1 MLKTKIV
8 AAKKV
13 VVCITAK
20 ETVSK
25 SGLILNNAENK
36 PETGEVVV
44 IGDGKQP
51 VSFKVGDMIV
61 FRRYTDNR
69 INIGGVEYNFIKFS
83 DVLGVVSQNKSK

>member
-8 AAKKV
+8 ASKKV

-20 ETVSK
+20 ATVSK

-36 PETGEVVV
+36 PETGEVIV
-44 IGDGKQP
+44 IGEGKLP
-51 VSFKVGDMIV
+51 VSFKVGDVIV

-69 INIGGVEYNFIKFS
+69 INVGGVEYNFVQFK
-83 DVLGVVSQNKSK
+83 DVLGVVSQNK